1 MHRPTEELPLNRIDL
16 RDRGT
21 AALVALG
28 VPLLVAGA
36 VLAWG
41 YGATDRHDRI
51 PDPQASPLIA
61 VSPDGRAVAIPPTEP
76 PATPTPT
83 LGPGTAYRIEG
94 VVVDEVGIP
103 LPDVCIAIGPN
114 GCREH
119 SPRTDER
126 GVYFIDFPKADVDY
140 ELHFTKDGY
149 KEVLKRLKPTQN
161 QVLNLVL
168 PQ

>member
-1 MHRPTEELPLNRIDL
+1 M
-16 RDRGT
+16 
-21 AALVALG
+21 LVALF
-28 VPLLVAGA
+28 VPAIAAGI

-41 YGATDRHDRI
+41 YSVTQSNAPL
-51 PDPQASPLIA
+51 PDPKASPIIA
-61 VSPDGRAVAIPPTEP
+61 VAPDGQAVRIPPTAP

-103 LPDVCIAIGPN
+103 LSDVCIAIGPN

-119 SPRTDER
+119 SPRTDDR

-149 KEVLKRLKPTQN
+149 KEVLKRLKPTAN
-161 QVLNLVL
+161 QILNLVL

>member
-1 MHRPTEELPLNRIDL
+1 VPV
-16 RDRGT
+16 
-21 AALVALG
+21 LVSG
-28 VPLLVAGA
+28 VVLL
-36 VLAWG
+36 WG
-41 YGATDRHDRI
+41 YAATDRHDPI
-51 PDPQASPLIA
+51 PDVQASPIIA
-61 VSPDGRAVAIPPTEP
+61 VSPDGKAVAIPPTAP

-103 LPDVCIAIGPN
+103 ISDVCIAIGPN

-119 SPRTDER
+119 SPRTDGR

-149 KEVLKRLKPTQN
+149 KEVLKRLKPTTN

>member
-1 MHRPTEELPLNRIDL
+1 M
-16 RDRGT
+16 
-21 AALVALG
+21 
-28 VPLLVAGA
+28 PLLVAGA
-36 VLAWG
+36 VILWG
-41 YGATDRHDRI
+41 YSATERHDRI

-61 VSPDGRAVAIPPTEP
+61 VGPDGKAVAIGPTVP

-103 LPDVCIAIGPN
+103 VPDVCIAIGPN

-119 SPRTDER
+119 SPRTDDR
-126 GVYFIDFPKADVDY
+126 GVYFIDFPKAEVDY
-140 ELHFTKDGY
+140 ELHFAKDGY
-149 KEVLKRLKPTQN
+149 QEVLKRLKPTQN

-168 PQ
+168 PR

>member
-1 MHRPTEELPLNRIDL
+1 MKRIDV

-21 AALVALG
+21 LALAALIVPALVAG
-28 VPLLVAGA
+28 I

-41 YGATDRHDRI
+41 YNATASHTPL
-51 PDPQASPLIA
+51 PDPKASPILAIA
-61 VSPDGRAVAIPPTEP
+61 PDGRPVQIPPTAP

-83 LGPGTAYRIEG
+83 LGAGTAYRIEG
-94 VVVDEVGIP
+94 VVVDEVGTP
-103 LPDVCIAIGPN
+103 LADVCIAIGPN

-119 SPRTDER
+119 SPRTDGR
-126 GVYFIDFPKADVDY
+126 GVYYIDFPKADVDY
-140 ELHFTKDGY
+140 ELHFTKDGF
-149 KEVLKRLKPTQN
+149 KEVLKRLKPTSD

>member
-1 MHRPTEELPLNRIDL
+1 MLAALFVP
-16 RDRGT
+16 
-21 AALVALG
+21 ALVAG
-28 VPLLVAGA
+28 I

-41 YGATDRHDRI
+41 YSATANKAAL
-51 PDPQASPLIA
+51 PDPRASPIIA
-61 VSPDGRAVAIPPTEP
+61 VAPDGQAVGIPPTAP

-83 LGPGTAYRIEG
+83 LGAGTAYRIEG

-103 LPDVCIAIGPN
+103 VSDVCIAIGPN

-149 KEVLKRLKPTQN
+149 KEVLKRLKPTAN